1 MAEKR
6 SGLPVQSITLLIAAV
21 GVAIGLWQYR
31 DTNSEQYKKE
41 IWSAQKALFEDA
53 ITAATNIANGDNLDS
68 VAYWRRRFWN
78 LYWGNLAML
87 ESQNV
92 ESAMV
97 RFGGILGACEQ
108 NNNPNAPNCFKP
120 VPGNSRTDLQLAAL
134 NLAHCAR
141 DTLRTTW
148 ERADI
153 GPLTEKCQVGPAT
166 TN

>member
-21 GVAIGLWQYR
+21 GVVVGVWQYR
-31 DTNSEQYKKE
+31 DANSQQYKKE
-41 IWSAQKALFEDA
+41 IWSAQKTLFEDA
-53 ITAATNIANGDNLDS
+53 ITSATNIANGESIDD

-97 RFGGILGACEQ
+97 KFGDILSQCER
-108 NNNPNAPNCFKP
+108 NKDPKCFP
-120 VPGNSRTDLQLAAL
+120 TPGNSATPLQLSAL

-148 ERADI
+148 EPVDI
-153 GPLTEKCQVGPAT
+153 GRLTQECQP
-166 TN
+166 